1 MKKKLLIA
9 LVALLV
15 AAFTLGMTAAFAD
28 DQKPWAPADS
38 NVTLT
43 GGSEKVARFTGT
55 AGVSNKVT
63 YKDTVNLNEGA
74 SFEFVIAQA
83 GYIDIDPDARANG
96 SNYLLATALTPEGIG
111 VQFIKACLHGDGFRV
126 NIELFRYDISDFFE
140 IIHSRHLLP

>member
-96 SNYLLATALTPEGIG
+96 SN
-111 VQFIKACLHGDGFRV
+111 
-126 NIELFRYDISDFFE
+126 
-140 IIHSRHLLP
+140 

>member
-63 YKDTVNLNEGA
+63 YKDTVNLKINHKFAVKRSKTSTKELKKLK
-74 SFEFVIAQA
+74 SRIKRYEETD
-83 GYIDIDPDARANG
+83 GY
-96 SNYLLATALTPEGIG
+96 L
-111 VQFIKACLHGDGFRV
+111 KM
-126 NIELFRYDISDFFE
+126 
-140 IIHSRHLLP
+140 

>member
-15 AAFTLGMTAAFAD
+15 AAFTLGMTAVFAD

-63 YKDTVNLNEGA
+63 
-74 SFEFVIAQA
+74 
-83 GYIDIDPDARANG
+83 
-96 SNYLLATALTPEGIG
+96 
-111 VQFIKACLHGDGFRV
+111 
-126 NIELFRYDISDFFE
+126 
-140 IIHSRHLLP
+140 

>member
-43 GGSEKVARFTGT
+43 GRLRKGRPFYG
-55 AGVSNKVT
+55 
-63 YKDTVNLNEGA
+63 
-74 SFEFVIAQA
+74 
-83 GYIDIDPDARANG
+83 
-96 SNYLLATALTPEGIG
+96 
-111 VQFIKACLHGDGFRV
+111 
-126 NIELFRYDISDFFE
+126 
-140 IIHSRHLLP
+140 HSRRLQQSYLQRYGKFERRRFL

>member
-43 GGSEKVARFTGT
+43 GGSEKVAVLRE
-55 AGVSNKVT
+55 KP
-63 YKDTVNLNEGA
+63 A
-74 SFEFVIAQA
+74 S
-83 GYIDIDPDARANG
+83 P
-96 SNYLLATALTPEGIG
+96 T
-111 VQFIKACLHGDGFRV
+111 K
-126 NIELFRYDISDFFE
+126 
-140 IIHSRHLLP
+140 LPTKIR